1 MGLEMRVVTVMH
13 DFRGGGAEKVA
24 VMLANEWVSQ
34 GYGTEIV
41 CMSEAGPF
49 RALVD
54 DAVSVNC
61 LSKRHAYDAILPLAA
76 LLRARRD
83 AIVVAHLTHINVL
96 SLLAGFMA
104 GHPNV
109 FVVEHNDFCRS
120 RSDQPSMAAG
130 IGYAVAPFLYARAQR
145 VICVSQSV
153 RESLPLPLGAR
164 DRVTCVIA
172 NPISSASSGD
182 LESDCVPHPWFS
194 EEIPVLVACGRF
206 APAKN
211 YEMMLQALRSILART
226 PVRLMIL
233 GELPR
238 IETLAADLGLSES
251 VAFAGFRDNP
261 ASYFSKARLF
271 ISSSAWEGLP
281 MTMIEALYAGAN
293 MVVTKSCSDA
303 PYLVNDG
310 LFGAC
315 VDSQA
320 PERFADVIV
329 RELGRPVASVT
340 EKRQFLAKYSL
351 PIIAAEYAALFARA
365 QSGGDKLRS
374 C

>member
-1 MGLEMRVVTVMH
+1 MH

-24 VMLANEWVSQ
+24 VMLANEWLSQ

-145 VICVSQSV
+145 VIWATELSFGFLTP
-153 RESLPLPLGAR
+153 RRAR
-164 DRVTCVIA
+164 R
-172 NPISSASSGD
+172 SGRP
-182 LESDCVPHPWFS
+182 PHD
-194 EEIPVLVACGRF
+194 
-206 APAKN
+206 
-211 YEMMLQALRSILART
+211 LQAGRRFLVPDSCIRGRA
-226 PVRLMIL
+226 P
-233 GELPR
+233 
-238 IETLAADLGLSES
+238 
-251 VAFAGFRDNP
+251 
-261 ASYFSKARLF
+261 
-271 ISSSAWEGLP
+271 
-281 MTMIEALYAGAN
+281 IEAGSRACAGW
-293 MVVTKSCSDA
+293 
-303 PYLVNDG
+303 LW
-310 LFGAC
+310 
-315 VDSQA
+315 
-320 PERFADVIV
+320 
-329 RELGRPVASVT
+329 
-340 EKRQFLAKYSL
+340 
-351 PIIAAEYAALFARA
+351 
-365 QSGGDKLRS
+365 
-374 C
+374 